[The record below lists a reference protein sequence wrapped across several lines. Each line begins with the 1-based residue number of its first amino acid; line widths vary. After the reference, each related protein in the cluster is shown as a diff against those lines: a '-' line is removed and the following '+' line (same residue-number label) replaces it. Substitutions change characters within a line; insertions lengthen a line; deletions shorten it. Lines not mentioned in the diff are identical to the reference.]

1 MQAAKKS
8 KAPALSR
15 NLAVSPEGWLVTT
28 AVRKLRELS
37 ISGKR
42 TLEVPGGTSA
52 GKTVGIIPQLYQD
65 AIEMPGAT
73 ISVVAES
80 VPHLKKGAIRDF
92 KKFMVS
98 TGRWRDKDYNKTD
111 RVYNF
116 RNGSYIEFFSAESEA
131 KVRGPRRDILY
142 INEANNLTFET
153 YYQLAI
159 RTNLKIWLDYNPTA
173 EFWAHTEL
181 ANDPDAAKLIL
192 TYKDNE
198 ALAPAIVKEIEKNR
212 AKAFYDESLEGKA
225 LFAEA
230 NIKNSYWANWWKVYG
245 LGQVGSLE
253 GVIFDNWKQINGVP
267 EGAKLLGYGQDF
279 GFTNDPAATVAVYAW
294 DGKIILDELIYQ
306 KGLLNSDLAAMYRQ
320 VGVKPGVV
328 IYADQAEPK
337 SIKELVSYGFNVLPA
352 GKGKD
357 SVNFGIDL
365 LQGYEML
372 VTSRSLNLIKELR
385 TYSWAKDKKTGKA
398 TNKPVD
404 AFNHAIDAARY
415 LAVMLL
421 TNYTPNY
428 KSRSHGKTKRKSK
441 GSHYQDFLD

>member
-1 MQAAKKS
+1 MIAKTV
-8 KAPALSR
+8 KA
-15 NLAVSPEGWLVTT
+15 VEGWRVTT
-28 AVRKLRELS
+28 AVRKLRGLRHT
-37 ISGKR
+37 GKR
-42 TLEVPGGTSA
+42 TKIIPGGTSA
-52 GKTVGIIPQLYQD
+52 GKTVGIIPVLVD
-65 AIEMPGAT
+65 KAIKQKGLT

-98 TGRWRDKDYNKTD
+98 TGRWREADYNKTD
-111 RVYNF
+111 RVYKF
-116 RNGSYIEFFSAESEA
+116 PNGSYIEFFSAESET
-131 KVRGPRRDILY
+131 KVRGPRRNILY
-142 INEANNLTFET
+142 INEANNLSFET

-159 RTNLKIWLDYNPTA
+159 RTDDEIWLDYNPSN
-173 EFWAHTEL
+173 EFWVHTEL
-181 ANDPDAAKLIL
+181 ANDPDAVTLTL

-198 ALAPAIVKEIEKNR
+198 ALAPSIVKEIEKNR
-212 AKAFYDESLEGKA
+212 TKAFIDESLEGPT
-225 LFAEA
+225 LFAEP
-230 NIKNSYWANWWKVYG
+230 NIKNAYWANWWKVYG
-245 LGQVGSLE
+245 LGLLGSLE
-253 GVIFDNWKQINGVP
+253 GVIFDNWKQISTVP
-267 EGAKLLGYGQDF
+267 ESAKLLGYGQDF

-306 KGLLNSDLAAMYRQ
+306 KGLLNSDLAALYKQ
-320 VGVKPGVV
+320 VGVKPGVP

-352 GKGKD
+352 DKGKD

-441 GSHYQDFLD
+441 GSHFQDFLA

>member
-1 MQAAKKS
+1 MRAAKKP
-8 KAPALSR
+8 KAPTLSKT
-15 NLAVSPEGWLVTT
+15 LAVSPDGWLVTT

-37 ISGKR
+37 LSGKR

-65 AIEMPGAT
+65 AIEMPGVT

-80 VPHLKKGAIRDF
+80 IPHLKKGAIRDF

-98 TGRWRDKDYNKTD
+98 TGRWKDKDYNKTD

-116 RNGSYIEFFSAESEA
+116 RNGSYIEFFSAESEL

-142 INEANNLTFET
+142 INEANNLSFET

-181 ANDPDAAKLIL
+181 ANDPDAARLIL

-212 AKAFYDESLEGKA
+212 AKAFHDETLDGVA

-230 NIKNSYWANWWKVYG
+230 NIRNAYWANWWKVYG
-245 LGQVGSLE
+245 LGLIGSLE
-253 GVIFDNWKQINGVP
+253 GVIFQNWKQTAGVP
-267 EGAKLLGYGQDF
+267 EGAVLLGYGQDF
-279 GFTNDPAATVAVYAW
+279 GFSNHQAATVAVYKW
-294 DGKIILDELIYQ
+294 NGKIILDELIYQ
-306 KGLLNSDLAAMYRQ
+306 KGLLNSDLAALYK
-320 VGVKPGVV
+320 VHGIKPGYP

-337 SIKELVSYGFNVLPA
+337 SIKELGSYGFNVLPA
-352 GKGKD
+352 TKGKD

-365 LQGYEML
+365 LQGFEIL
-372 VTSRSLNLIKELR
+372 VTSSSLNLIKELR
-385 TYSWAKDKKTGKA
+385 TYSWAKDKTGKA
-398 TNKPVD
+398 TNTPVK
-404 AFNHAIDAARY
+404 AFDHAIDAARY
-415 LAVMLL
+415 LAVMMLS
-421 TNYTPNY
+421 NYTPTYN
-428 KSRSHGKTKRKSK
+428 SRSHGKIKRKSK
-441 GSHYQDFLD
+441 GDYFKDFLA